1 MNSNQITYDNKKKEN
16 ISICECCGV
25 CLIFILGIGV
35 IAGAIAYIVFGIMYL
50 VQDYD
55 ISHSCDGSA
64 LWAYVLTA
72 IILAFSRSGAKNA
85 SSDSEDAGTTICTIV
100 CLGLLE
106 AGLAIWGGMELW
118 VKSCDDL
125 AESNLWRFGLATFII
140 QTFCASIFLVVIPLV
155 LGCSFVMESR
165 KTRVPN
171 ENSDLNEN
179 SAV

>member
-35 IAGAIAYIVFGIMYL
+35 IAGAIAYTVFGIMYL

-85 SSDSEDAGTTICTIV
+85 SSDSEDAGTTICTLV

-106 AGLAIWGGMELW
+106 AGLAIWGGTELW
-118 VKSCDDL
+118 IKSCDDL
-125 AESNLWRFGLATFII
+125 AESNLWKFGLATFIL
-140 QTFCASIFLVVIPLV
+140 QTFCASIFLVIIPLGI
-155 LGCSFVMESR
+155 GCSLVMESR
-165 KTRVPN
+165 N
-171 ENSDLNEN
+171 SSDNNEENSM
-179 SAV
+179 V